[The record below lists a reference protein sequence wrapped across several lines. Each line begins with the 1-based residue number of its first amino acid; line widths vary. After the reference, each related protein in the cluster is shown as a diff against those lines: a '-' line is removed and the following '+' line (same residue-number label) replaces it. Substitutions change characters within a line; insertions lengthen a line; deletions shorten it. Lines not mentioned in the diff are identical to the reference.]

1 MTSQPK
7 HLNYIGSKHS
17 LLDWLHTTILQTT
30 GYSSF
35 QGKTV
40 ADLFGGTGVV
50 SFHFRNQGA
59 KVLSNDIE
67 PCSYIVTKA
76 MTEGVYTSQIKEYL
90 DTFNQAL
97 QAGLYKETVGFMTK
111 HYSPYDGCERKFFT
125 VDNAKRMDY
134 IRKQLVEVNMTEE
147 ERVFL
152 LASLLVSADAV
163 ANCASV
169 YGAYLKEFKKSAEK
183 PLLLQP
189 IHQCSS
195 PSTSKTVTS
204 DVLNREFLDSIE
216 GDIAYLD
223 PPYNERQYSKNYFPL
238 SVLAFSPSQ
247 QETQILS
254 GKTGIPALCFTSPFC
269 SKRTVKESFQTLIEH
284 LKTKWLFISYNS
296 ESLLDKET
304 MIELL
309 KTQGTITVI
318 EKPYKRFKSHS
329 KEGGEEKKE
338 IKEYLFC
345 LQRV

>member
-1 MTSQPK
+1 MMSQPK
-7 HLNYIGSKHS
+7 HLNYIGSKHT

-30 GYSSF
+30 GFPSF

-40 ADLFGGTGVV
+40 ADLFAGTGVV
-50 SFHFRNQGA
+50 SFHFRSQGA
-59 KVLSNDIE
+59 NVLSNDIE

-76 MTEGVYTSQIKEYL
+76 MTECVYTAKLKQIL
-90 DTFNQAL
+90 DQFNEEL
-97 QAGLYKETVGFMTK
+97 QANLYKETVGFMTK

-125 VDNAKRMDY
+125 VDSAKRMDY
-134 IRKQLVEVNMTEE
+134 IRKRILEVDCTEE

-152 LASLLVSADAV
+152 LASLLVSADTV

-169 YGAYLKEFKKSAEK
+169 YGAYLKEFKKAAEK

-195 PSTSKTVTS
+195 PSLSKTVTS
-204 DVLNREFLDSIE
+204 DVLNTDFLDSIQA
-216 GDIAYLD
+216 DIAYLD

-238 SVLAFSPSQ
+238 SVLTFTPSE

-269 SKRTVKESFQTLIEH
+269 SKRTVKESFEQLIEH
-284 LKTKWLFISYNS
+284 IKTKWIFISYNS

-304 MIELL
+304 MITLL
-309 KTQGTITVI
+309 KAKGTVTVV
-318 EKPYKRFKSHS
+318 ERPYKRFKSHS
-329 KEGGEEKKE
+329 KEGQEEKKE